1 MKLILVVP
9 CYNEE
14 AVLTETTR
22 QLSLI
27 LDELKEKQ
35 RIDEGCILYVND
47 GSKDRTWEL
56 IEQFAQQND
65 YVEGLKLA
73 HNVGHQH
80 ALWAGLEWAA
90 DRGDAIVTIDAD
102 LQDDVRAIID
112 MTEAYLR
119 GNEVV
124 FGVRRERKTDTVF
137 KRTTALAFYR
147 LMQMMNSN
155 TVYNHADFR
164 LMSRRAV
171 NALLSYPERNLFL
184 RGMVASMGFKTES
197 VYYDRTERFAGES
210 KYPLRKMLAFALD
223 GITSFSIRP
232 LQLITLL
239 GLTFML
245 ISVGVIIYGI
255 VKHFEGQTIEGWTSL
270 MVSIWFIG
278 GAILVACG
286 IIGEY
291 VGKIYIEVKRRPR
304 YFIEKTTTED
314 DPLADP
320 YADIPY

>member
-14 AVLTETTR
+14 AVLAETTR

-124 FGVRRERKTDTVF
+124 FGVRRERN
-137 KRTTALAFYR
+137 RLPYYR
-147 LMQMMNSN
+147 HS
-155 TVYNHADFR
+155 
-164 LMSRRAV
+164 
-171 NALLSYPERNLFL
+171 
-184 RGMVASMGFKTES
+184 ASQQN
-197 VYYDRTERFAGES
+197 R
-210 KYPLRKMLAFALD
+210 
-223 GITSFSIRP
+223 
-232 LQLITLL
+232 
-239 GLTFML
+239 
-245 ISVGVIIYGI
+245 
-255 VKHFEGQTIEGWTSL
+255 
-270 MVSIWFIG
+270 
-278 GAILVACG
+278 
-286 IIGEY
+286 
-291 VGKIYIEVKRRPR
+291 
-304 YFIEKTTTED
+304 
-314 DPLADP
+314 
-320 YADIPY
+320 

>member
-14 AVLTETTR
+14 AVLAETTR

-102 LQDDVRAIID
+102 LQDDVDAMLTDIQQKLDTLHGLNASLPDPALSAAMDRMEKAGRSI
-112 MTEAYLR
+112 METVEASPAKAKQVRRFANYYLPDAVNVLEQYAKLAR
-119 GNEVV
+119 Q
-124 FGVRRERKTDTVF
+124 GVRGEN
-137 KRTTALAFYR
+137 AA
-147 LMQMMNSN
+147 SI
-155 TVYNHADFR
+155 
-164 LMSRRAV
+164 RAEV
-171 NALLSYPERNLFL
+171 ERNA
-184 RGMVASMGFKTES
+184 ASIATAFENQLDALYAAES
-197 VYYDRTERFAGES
+197 MDLSADLTV
-210 KYPLRKMLAFALD
+210 LQNMLK
-223 GITSFSIRP
+223 G
-232 LQLITLL
+232 QGL
-239 GLTFML
+239 G
-245 ISVGVIIYGI
+245 
-255 VKHFEGQTIEGWTSL
+255 
-270 MVSIWFIG
+270 
-278 GAILVACG
+278 
-286 IIGEY
+286 
-291 VGKIYIEVKRRPR
+291 
-304 YFIEKTTTED
+304 
-314 DPLADP
+314 
-320 YADIPY
+320 